1 MAVPILLLCPT
12 VPCVTTY
19 TDVMEKDC
27 PYPCLPELTAQLGA
41 DHLHPLLDRLTLMEL
56 SPGEALLR
64 DQQPIDSFYLVLEG
78 KLTLSVEV
86 NSHAIHMGE
95 IEPGNWVGYLSYF
108 SGNPLSAST
117 VTATAD
123 TLVARLTH
131 ADYEAVLKDDPVAVC
146 RLTHA
151 FILMMIRRLHVT
163 ANNPI
168 IDTHGEML
176 FTGDLSVP
184 WSDLAQ
190 HKHSVVDF
198 LKTLFGAR

>member
-1 MAVPILLLCPT
+1 
-12 VPCVTTY
+12 
-19 TDVMEKDC
+19 MEKDC
-27 PYPCLPELTAQLGA
+27 PYPCLPQLTAQLGA
-41 DHLHPLLDRLTLMEL
+41 DHLHPLLDRLTLL
-56 SPGEALLR
+56 DLPAGEVLLR
-64 DQQPIDSFYLVLEG
+64 DQAPIDSFYLVLEG
-78 KLTLSVEV
+78 QLDLSVEV
-86 NSHAIHMGE
+86 NGHAIHLGE

-117 VTATAD
+117 VTAAAD
-123 TLVARLTH
+123 TLAARLTH

-168 IDTHGEML
+168 IDPQGEML